1 MMIKREH
8 AIAESRGRVGLRRVG
23 GGGSEGV
30 KFSGQKNE
38 IFERKHWTF
47 KSHVGFFF
55 GRSWQCFVVFSFSRN
70 LSFQRDEEST
80 LLSNRVLVLESIME
94 V

>member
-38 IFERKHWTF
+38 IFERKH
-47 KSHVGFFF
+47 
-55 GRSWQCFVVFSFSRN
+55 
-70 LSFQRDEEST
+70 
-80 LLSNRVLVLESIME
+80 
-94 V
+94 